1 MAARARA
8 VSPHQLNDK
17 LALEQMRTN
26 LLGDIEKYQK
36 RATSFLTSSA
46 MAAAFSLRPD
56 MSALGVE
63 WDAMDDI
70 PESAG
75 VERDSS
81 SGTGSYASASMVPER
96 FSIALPSNLGVA
108 FCRAHDLMGLV
119 EKERRLRVGQM
130 NDALHSVR
138 VAIGYKS
145 FLYRHGVRQAT
156 SQRQKLRSFDD
167 VHLAD
172 EGVLSWARIYT
183 AARTALL
190 NLYDRTHP
198 EDLIALQAV
207 EKRYQPLEK
216 RDLRANT
223 ALIEQSTRGV
233 RHLHLAWF
241 WSMDVQGDS
250 QNSGWMNESKQF
262 SALT

>member
-81 SGTGSYASASMVPER
+81 SGT
-96 FSIALPSNLGVA
+96 
-108 FCRAHDLMGLV
+108 
-119 EKERRLRVGQM
+119 
-130 NDALHSVR
+130 
-138 VAIGYKS
+138 
-145 FLYRHGVRQAT
+145 
-156 SQRQKLRSFDD
+156 
-167 VHLAD
+167 
-172 EGVLSWARIYT
+172 
-183 AARTALL
+183 
-190 NLYDRTHP
+190 
-198 EDLIALQAV
+198 
-207 EKRYQPLEK
+207 
-216 RDLRANT
+216 
-223 ALIEQSTRGV
+223 
-233 RHLHLAWF
+233 
-241 WSMDVQGDS
+241 
-250 QNSGWMNESKQF
+250 
-262 SALT
+262 